1 MENKNPIISIIT
13 PYYNSQDYIEETAKS
28 VLNQTFENFEWII
41 VDDGSSNESK
51 KKLKQISKLD
61 DRIRII
67 TGKTNNG
74 GPATARDLGI
84 KNSNYFSKYI
94 VFLDS
99 DDLYDKTFL
108 ECCYWTMETHPKA
121 SWCYTD
127 SINFGARNFLWRKYY
142 NVNWELEENILL
154 VSSCVRKEDLIE
166 VGCFGTKEKGVY
178 EDWYLWIKLIKAG
191 KYPIRINALLT
202 YYRQKTGESELKKAN
217 LQNRKKAMRLIK
229 NAERDLMIYRDGIQ
243 YPKFDYYFEKIEDWI
258 INPEAKKKDNK
269 IHVLMILPWMIT
281 GGADRF
287 NLELVKNIDKEKFD
301 FTVVTVLPATNEW
314 REKFENFATV
324 YDLTTFLDMKDWTS
338 FINYAIKKN
347 NINLIFNSNN
357 QFGYK
362 ILPYLKAKYPKIPIV
377 DFVHME
383 EWYWRNGGFSRDSSI
398 LQNII
403 DKTFTC
409 NENSRRVFINKFK
422 RDEREIKTI
431 YIGVDEK
438 KYDPDKFNKDS
449 IIKEFCK
456 ENSKFKECY
465 ENGKKIISYIC
476 RITEQKRPFLFI
488 QIIKKLLEQRND
500 FIVLVAG
507 EGDLLDSVK
516 RKVIEY
522 KMNEFFVFLGNITE
536 PQKIYKISDLTVN
549 TSIKEGLALTSY
561 ESLAMNV
568 PVVSSDV
575 GGQAELINQDV
586 GVIVPCL
593 QKEEDISKYDYSK
606 EEVKNYVDAIN
617 EVFNNLDFY
626 KQNCRNRILKN
637 FTIDNMVNV
646 MQKKLI
652 EIYEHPDK
660 EKEEN
665 GVFLAKNMDI
675 LKELIST
682 YFASSKREYEY
693 LVDEFNK
700 RNVHIN
706 KMAKKK
712 TKFYEHTLEY
722 KIKHPIVVF
731 LKKIGIYEKVKEL
744 IFNN

>member
-1 MENKNPIISIIT
+1 M
-13 PYYNSQDYIEETAKS
+13 
-28 VLNQTFENFEWII
+28 
-41 VDDGSSNESK
+41 
-51 KKLKQISKLD
+51 
-61 DRIRII
+61 
-67 TGKTNNG
+67 
-74 GPATARDLGI
+74 
-84 KNSNYFSKYI
+84 
-94 VFLDS
+94 
-99 DDLYDKTFL
+99 
-108 ECCYWTMETHPKA
+108 
-121 SWCYTD
+121 
-127 SINFGARNFLWRKYY
+127 
-142 NVNWELEENILL
+142 
-154 VSSCVRKEDLIE
+154 
-166 VGCFGTKEKGVY
+166 
-178 EDWYLWIKLIKAG
+178 
-191 KYPIRINALLT
+191 
-202 YYRQKTGESELKKAN
+202 
-217 LQNRKKAMRLIK
+217 
-229 NAERDLMIYRDGIQ
+229 
-243 YPKFDYYFEKIEDWI
+243 
-258 INPEAKKKDNK
+258 
-269 IHVLMILPWMIT
+269 
-281 GGADRF
+281 
-287 NLELVKNIDKEKFD
+287 
-301 FTVVTVLPATNEW
+301 
-314 REKFENFATV
+314 
-324 YDLTTFLDMKDWTS
+324 
-338 FINYAIKKN
+338 
-347 NINLIFNSNN
+347 
-357 QFGYK
+357 
-362 ILPYLKAKYPKIPIV
+362 
-377 DFVHME
+377 
-383 EWYWRNGGFSRDSSI
+383 
-398 LQNII
+398 
-403 DKTFTC
+403 
-409 NENSRRVFINKFK
+409 
-422 RDEREIKTI
+422 
-431 YIGVDEK
+431 
-438 KYDPDKFNKDS
+438 
-449 IIKEFCK
+449 
-456 ENSKFKECY
+456 
-465 ENGKKIISYIC
+465 
-476 RITEQKRPFLFI
+476 FI